1 MKFTTRAI
9 VTGIKGS
16 KGRMENGTE
25 FDSTKVYI
33 QTDLDDSK
41 EMGKGF
47 VTMEYNWGKSENFQ
61 AMKHGV
67 FPVEC
72 EVDLEVVSNGKT
84 QKTIVNGLRPVSAGK
99 KAA

>member
-1 MKFTTRAI
+1 MKFTTKAI
-9 VTGIKGS
+9 VAGIKGS
-16 KGRMENGTE
+16 KGRMENGAE

-41 EMGKGF
+41 DMGKGF
-47 VTMEYNWGKSENFQ
+47 VTMEYSFGKSDNFHSL
-61 AMKHGV
+61 KHNP
-67 FPVEC
+67 FPLEC

-84 QKTIVNGLRPVSAGK
+84 QKTIVNGVRPLSVVK